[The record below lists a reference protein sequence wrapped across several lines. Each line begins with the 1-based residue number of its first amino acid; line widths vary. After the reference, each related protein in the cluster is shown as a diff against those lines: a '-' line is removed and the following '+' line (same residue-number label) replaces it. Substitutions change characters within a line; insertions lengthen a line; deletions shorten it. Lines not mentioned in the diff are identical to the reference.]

1 MDKKRILVV
10 DDDIRA
16 TRMLKVGL
24 EKTGVFEVR
33 EVNQGA
39 EALAAAREFQPDM
52 VLLDIC
58 IPDVEGSEIAFQIKN
73 HAELRSTPI
82 VFLTCIVSERELAE
96 KRGIIGG
103 HRYIAKPTRLE
114 QVIAYLENALGVR
127 SQDSGSSPQ
136 VSEPA
141 ISIRT

>member
-1 MDKKRILVV
+1 MGKKRILVI

-24 EKTGVFEVR
+24 EQTGAFEVR
-33 EVNQGA
+33 EVNHGI
-39 EALAAAREFQPDM
+39 EAVTVALEFRPDM
-52 VLLDIC
+52 VLLDVC
-58 IPDVEGSEIAFQIKN
+58 IPDVEGSEIAFRFKS
-73 HAELRSTPI
+73 HEELRNTPI

-114 QVIAYLENALGVR
+114 QVIAYLNSALGLS
-127 SQDSGSSPQ
+127 SQDSGLPSRNRAS
-136 VSEPA
+136 A
-141 ISIRT
+141 KLIRT

>member
-33 EVNQGA
+33 EVNHGV
-39 EALAAAREFQPDM
+39 EALTAAREFSPDM
-52 VLLDIC
+52 VLLDVC
-58 IPDVEGSEIAFQIKN
+58 IPDVPGSEIAFQIKN
-73 HAELRSTPI
+73 QADLRGTPI
-82 VFLTCIVSERELAE
+82 VFLTCIVSEKELAE
-96 KRGIIGG
+96 KRGVIGG

-114 QVIAYLENALGVR
+114 QVIANVESVLGLH
-127 SQDSGSSPQ
+127 SSERGLSPRNHQ
-136 VSEPA
+136 PA
-141 ISIRT
+141 KSIPI